1 MCDALFLPRASS
13 TYGSFRSCPVLPARG
28 SSLTQKWVNTSA
40 QHLALCCVFSLPL
53 HHHVVPLRGTSERAA
68 CMPISPA
75 GYGIAPLGQ
84 KLSLCLPS
92 THRPLIHMLGMGV
105 GVGVG
110 AGAGKE

>member
-1 MCDALFLPRASS
+1 M
-13 TYGSFRSCPVLPARG
+13 LPAWG
-28 SSLTQKWVNTSA
+28 SSLTQNWVNTSA

-84 KLSLCLPS
+84 KTFTLSPQHPEALD
-92 THRPLIHMLGMGV
+92 TH
-105 GVGVG
+105 
-110 AGAGKE
+110 AGHGGGGGGGDRSGE